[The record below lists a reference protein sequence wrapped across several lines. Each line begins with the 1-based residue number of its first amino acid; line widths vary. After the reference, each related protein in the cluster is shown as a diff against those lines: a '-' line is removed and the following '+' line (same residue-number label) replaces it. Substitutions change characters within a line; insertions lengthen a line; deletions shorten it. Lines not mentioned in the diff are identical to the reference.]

1 MFTSTDSTFTYQ
13 IEPLHSIANYNIWHI
28 KIRYILINLG
38 LFKYIKSMAPPL
50 ADSKSNESAIKIWNK
65 KDHKVLSTISLC
77 IDNSALVYIADAKIS
92 KEAWNTLKRMYEA
105 TGTISIIATC

>member
-1 MFTSTDSTFTYQ
+1 MR
-13 IEPLHSIANYNIWHI
+13 H
-28 KIRYILINLG
+28 ILINLS
-38 LFKYIKSMAPPL
+38 LFKYIESMVLPL
-50 ADSKSNESAIKIWNK
+50 ADDKYNESVIKIWNE